1 MKLPSLKKSFVY
13 AAFAAVCALPAEVR
27 IQNSAPADHTVAVG
41 SPVTFTI
48 SGLSEFKTPPPA
60 RLLVNMAQGTD
71 LALPVGQDVFVYTVT
86 PSVPGTLVLA
96 VNPGKGRFTGDYR
109 DCARSG
115 VAVSPEKVTSALTP
129 APDLA
134 AYWKSLID
142 SLKGVS
148 AAPHLKL
155 IETKDGIE
163 LYEFEID
170 AGGGAFATA
179 AGAKAIGYMA
189 KPVGKG
195 PFPALVN
202 FHGAGT
208 FFGRPETA
216 LKYAPLG
223 VMCWSLNPHAIPNSL
238 TDKERSAIRHG
249 ALKTYNQI
257 GKDGPREGVYFNG
270 MFKRDYQV
278 IQAVTQSPYWDKKH
292 LVVHGFS
299 QGGAQTIATAYMCPE
314 VVTAIA
320 PGAPAITDVLGD
332 LEGRAPGWP
341 YWAKDNKN
349 PQPACENARTFD
361 MLNLAPLMRTPMLLG
376 AGFYDATCPASAQMA
391 FYNRYAGPKQFVFM
405 PDAAHNTDPN
415 WDAVELAFLKK
426 NLGLK

>member
-1 MKLPSLKKSFVY
+1 MKFPLLQKFLLC
-13 AAFAAVCALPAEVR
+13 AALCAALPLSAELR
-27 IQNSAPADHTVAVG
+27 IQNSAAPDFVVAAG
-41 SPVTFTI
+41 QPVTFTV
-48 SGLSEFKTPPPA
+48 SGLSEFQTPPPA
-60 RLLVNMAQGTD
+60 RLIVNMAQPADIAIPAGK
-71 LALPVGQDVFVYTVT
+71 DVFVYTAT
-86 PSVPGTLVLA
+86 AAVPGTLVLA
-96 VNPGKGRFTGDYR
+96 VNPGKGRFDGDYR
-109 DCARSG
+109 GCARSG
-115 VAVSPEKVTSALTP
+115 VAVSPDKVTSALQA

-134 AYWKSLID
+134 AYWQG
-142 SLKGVS
+142 LKDAMKNVS
-148 AAPHLKL
+148 PEPHLKL

-170 AGGGAFATA
+170 AGGGELGTS
-179 AGAKAIGYMA
+179 AGAKAYGYMA

-195 PFPALVN
+195 PFPALLN

-223 VMCWSLNPHAIPNSL
+223 IMCWSMNPHPIPNSVS
-238 TDKERSAIRHG
+238 DKERSAIRHG
-249 ALKTYNQI
+249 VLKTYNQI
-257 GKDGPREGVYFNG
+257 GKNGARDEVYFKG
-270 MFKRDYQV
+270 MFQRDYQV
-278 IQAVTQSPYWDKKH
+278 VRAITQSPYWDKKR

-320 PGAPAITDVLGD
+320 PGAPAVTDILGN

-341 YWAKDNKN
+341 YWAKEKAE
-349 PQPACENARTFD
+349 PAVLENARTFD

-376 AGFYDATCPASAQMA
+376 AGFYDATCPAAAQMA
-391 FYNRYAGPKQFVFM
+391 FYNRYAGPKRLVFM
-405 PDAAHNTDPN
+405 PDAAHNTDAN
-415 WDAVELAFLKK
+415 WEAVELQFIKD